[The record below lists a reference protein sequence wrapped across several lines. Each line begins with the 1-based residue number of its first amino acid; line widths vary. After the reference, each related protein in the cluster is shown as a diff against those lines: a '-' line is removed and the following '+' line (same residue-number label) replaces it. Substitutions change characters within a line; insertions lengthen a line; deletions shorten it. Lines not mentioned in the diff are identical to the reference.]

1 MPRSDPPFIGQPPTT
16 VSRVCSAAD
25 CAEVSRRTWDAPPW
39 RVRRSIG
46 HSVIAGLEV
55 AVSVLA
61 KKTTGRIIADALSSY
76 LPAASKTFR
85 KAIAMWEI

>member
-1 MPRSDPPFIGQPPTT
+1 MPR
-16 VSRVCSAAD
+16 
-25 CAEVSRRTWDAPPW
+25 PW

-85 KAIAMWEI
+85 SRDPLADDGR